1 MEETQKVKKT
11 KRSENET
18 YKSLLANVNK
28 INRKI
33 NNLTNKKSKIRNL
46 LAKYYKCEKCLK
58 FFNKTLKKN
67 ITKTGRIITDTE
79 RHWNNFGDLIE
90 EYKTDTYVKELKCPY
105 CSYIQENEYGFKN
118 YLRAYDFK
126 YYY

>member
-1 MEETQKVKKT
+1 MEETQKIKKT

-28 INRKI
+28 INREI

-105 CSYIQENEYGFKN
+105 CSYIQENECGFKN

>member
-1 MEETQKVKKT
+1 MEETQKIKKT

-28 INRKI
+28 INREI
-33 NNLTNKKSKIRNL
+33 NNLTNKKSKIRDL

-58 FFNKTLKKN
+58 YFNKTLKKN
-67 ITKTGRIITDTE
+67 ITKTGRIITNTE

>member
-1 MEETQKVKKT
+1 M
-11 KRSENET
+11 
-18 YKSLLANVNK
+18 NK
-28 INRKI
+28 INREI
-33 NNLTNKKSKIRNL
+33 NNLTDKKHKIRDL

>member
-1 MEETQKVKKT
+1 MEEIQKVKKT

-18 YKSLLANVNK
+18 YKSLLANMNK
-28 INRKI
+28 INKEI
-33 NNLTNKKSKIRNL
+33 NNLTDKKHKIRNL

-58 FFNKTLKKN
+58 FFNKTFKKN

-90 EYKTDTYVKELKCPY
+90 EHKIDTYIKELKCPY